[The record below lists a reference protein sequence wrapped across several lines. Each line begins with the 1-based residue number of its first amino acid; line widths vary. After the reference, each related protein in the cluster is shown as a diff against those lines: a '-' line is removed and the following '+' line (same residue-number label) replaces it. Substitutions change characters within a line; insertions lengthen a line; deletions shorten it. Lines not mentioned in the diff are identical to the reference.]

1 MGIYE
6 VRLGIACPADQAGS
20 TFTVSLAGAE
30 FSGTVPA
37 TAGWQTY
44 NELSL
49 GEVELAAVGT
59 YELQFTP
66 GRLAN
71 STLGN
76 IGDLTL
82 IQVGD

>member
-1 MGIYE
+1 ME
-6 VRLGIACPADQAGS
+6 DSPCHQ
-20 TFTVSLAGAE
+20 E
-30 FSGTVPA
+30 M
-37 TAGWQTY
+37 
-44 NELSL
+44 
-49 GEVELAAVGT
+49 VELAAVGT

-66 GRLAN
+66 GQLAN